1 MLDRLVVGGL
11 RIFVEFYVEI
21 RRRLLGG
28 LMKLGPVPHESPTE
42 ECGHWG

>member
-28 LMKLGPVPHESPTE
+28 LRS
-42 ECGHWG
+42 